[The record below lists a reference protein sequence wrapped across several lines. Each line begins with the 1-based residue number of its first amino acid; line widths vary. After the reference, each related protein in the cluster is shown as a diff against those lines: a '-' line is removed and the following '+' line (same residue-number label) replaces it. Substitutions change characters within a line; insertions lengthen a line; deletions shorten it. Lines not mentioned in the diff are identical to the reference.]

1 MLGRYKFP
9 ACSGKILA
17 IRHNK
22 QFVDSAESGQECGI
36 LLDRTCFY
44 AEQGGQTYDEGFLVT
59 GETELKVK
67 NVQVRGGYVLHMGTV
82 EGVLRVGDTVE
93 LAVDEERRKNVMNNH
108 SGTHILN
115 FALRQVLAAD
125 ADQRG
130 SLVAPDRLRFDFTT
144 KAGLEKTRFEKKTKP
159 SVFFVVFFFFLF
171 FLGVFTYICPE
182 ERVFRVFSVSRILL
196 GASRL

>member
-1 MLGRYKFP
+1 VFGRYKFP

-22 QFVDSAESGQECGI
+22 QFVDSVESGQECGI

-59 GETELKVK
+59 GENELKVK

-82 EGVLRVGDTVE
+82 EGVLKVGDTVE

-130 SLVAPDRLRFDFTT
+130 SLVAPDRLRFDFTN
-144 KAGLEKTRFEKKTKP
+144 KAGLEKTRVKKKNQP
-159 SVFFVVFFFFLF
+159 SGFCVCFFVFF
-171 FLGVFTYICPE
+171 YI
-182 ERVFRVFSVSRILL
+182 F
-196 GASRL
+196 A